1 MMFAKFNLIET
12 NCVEQFW
19 EILSPQKSL
28 VAQPSQFIYRGQRD
42 ANWQLIPSIL
52 RETTPSTI
60 ISRGTKLTAD
70 QQIITEI
77 TILEKFVNQ
86 CDLLGLKIA
95 NDSVELRQSLTPQNH
110 PADQYDSNPSE
121 WPNEQLIE
129 LMALA
134 QHHGLPTHLLDWSKR
149 SYVAAYFAASA
160 ALAHPMITEENSKIA
175 VWALNIKKI
184 SSYKNIEI
192 IKVPG
197 STSSNLAAQSG
208 LFTVLKLPIGRGEP
222 FPQKPLEDEFER
234 FPNTPL
240 WKITLPVKET
250 TKVLDLCELY
260 GVSAST
266 LFPGFD
272 GVARAVKDWIN
283 QCRYV
288 DWQEHFGD
296 DK

>member
-1 MMFAKFNLIET
+1 MYNKFNLIET
-12 NCVEQFW
+12 DCVEEFW
-19 EILSPQKSL
+19 ELLSPQKPL
-28 VAQPSQFIYRGQRD
+28 VAHPSQFIYRGQRD
-42 ANWQLIPSIL
+42 ANWHLIPSIL
-52 RETTPSTI
+52 RENAPSTI
-60 ISRGTKLTAD
+60 IRRERNLTIN

-95 NDSVELRQSLTPQNH
+95 NDSPELRANLNPQLYPTNKF
-110 PADQYDSNPSE
+110 DSSSSE
-121 WPNEQLIE
+121 WPNEKLIE

-160 ALAHPMITEENSKIA
+160 ALAHPITGNNDSKIA
-175 VWALNIKKI
+175 VWALNIEKI
-184 SSYKNIEI
+184 NLYNNIDI

-208 LFTVLKLPIGRGEP
+208 LFTVLKLPIGSGDL
-222 FPQKPLEDEFER
+222 FPQRPLEDEFSLY
-234 FPNTPL
+234 PNTPL

-250 TKVLDLCELY
+250 TKVLELCELY

-272 GVARAVKDWIN
+272 GVAKAVKDWIN
-283 QCRYV
+283 QCR
-288 DWQEHFGD
+288 FLNNR
-296 DK
+296 